1 MKWARTISPSRSLT
15 MTSGAG
21 TDSVS
26 HQRDAGSTAQRS
38 RSAASQVE
46 DHVAPRLGAAD
57 EHAPVGG
64 WIHRIGAVT
73 DTAGDERCRT
83 GLADAGSARPP
94 DRYVARLGEFEQA
107 AVVVT
112 PRDREVAAGE
122 RDRGAASGLGDGWVG
137 RPRRRRRYARR
148 LTRSSP
154 ERLGVDV

>member
-1 MKWARTISPSRSLT
+1 MRWARTLSATRWLT
-15 MTSGAG
+15 MTPGVG
-21 TDSVS
+21 TDSVP

-64 WIHRIGAVT
+64 WLHRVGAVT
-73 DTAGDERCRT
+73 DTAGDERRLT
-83 GLADAGSARPP
+83 GLADPGSARPP
-94 DRYVARLGEFEQA
+94 DWYVARLGEFEQA
-107 AVVVT
+107 AVGVT

-122 RDRGAASGLGDGWVG
+122 CDRGAASGLGDRRVG
-137 RPRRRRRYARR
+137 RPCRRCRYARR

-154 ERLGVDV
+154 ERLGVDA

>member
-1 MKWARTISPSRSLT
+1 MKWARTISSSRALT
-15 MTSGAG
+15 MTSGVG
-21 TDSVS
+21 TDSAS
-26 HQRDAGSTAQRS
+26 HQRDAVRTAQRS

-64 WIHRIGAVT
+64 WLHRVGAVT
-73 DTAGDERCRT
+73 DTAGDERRRT

-112 PRDREVAAGE
+112 PRDREIAAGKAIAGPLPAWVTGGWGA
-122 RDRGAASGLGDGWVG
+122 RVGAAVM
-137 RPRRRRRYARR
+137 P
-148 LTRSSP
+148 
-154 ERLGVDV
+154 GV

>member
-1 MKWARTISPSRSLT
+1 MKWARTISSSRSLT
-15 MTSGAG
+15 MTSGVG
-21 TDSVS
+21 TDSAP
-26 HQRDAGSTAQRS
+26 HQRAAVRTAQRS

-57 EHAPVGG
+57 QHAPVGG
-64 WIHRIGAVT
+64 WLHWIGAVA
-73 DTAGDERCRT
+73 DTAGDDRRLT
-83 GLADAGSARPP
+83 GLADAGSAGPA
-94 DRYVARLGEFEQA
+94 DWYVTRLGEFQQA

-122 RDRGAASGLGDGWVG
+122 RDRGAVSGLGDRRVG